1 MIAKASG
8 VVGSGNKA
16 AAEGIHLCERAN
28 HSGVAEIVGIFTSRK
43 AGAGGGLDG
52 DNAIVGLAAQ
62 LFTHEGSDKSAEV

>member
-8 VVGSGNKA
+8 VVGGA
-16 AAEGIHLCERAN
+16 GIKPLPRVSIFARGKPF
-28 HSGVAEIVGIFTSRK
+28 GVAEIVGIFTSRK

-62 LFTHEGSDKSAEV
+62 LSPMKER